1 MGISRKQLHVPV
13 LPLHVPEGPFLGGRH
28 PDGLRGLSRGRGLRG
43 RLGRWSLR
51 RLRGLGR
58 RCWDGLFGRHRLRSL
73 GAVFGAGGSTSSLG
87 GGGCGC
93 WGLGRRRG
101 LSQRLRGH
109 GGRSRLRLRLSQG
122 ISPRLCSLRSH
133 GGLRILSHLCYY
145 RKSVFNIEEHAERNT
160 GAARIYHVAIHVGE
174 LKVKGA
180 QGDGAVQFEEM
191 PLVRSRLHDM
201 SHAFV
206 NNHFAQDIGAE
217 LSLDV
222 GRGGQRAA
230 AQV

>member
-51 RLRGLGR
+51 RLRGLRR

-101 LSQRLRGH
+101 LSQRLRGAGSGSGSAKGSARGSAASGAT
-109 GGRSRLRLRLSQG
+109 GGSAFSAIYAITENQFS
-122 ISPRLCSLRSH
+122 IS
-133 GGLRILSHLCYY
+133 
-145 RKSVFNIEEHAERNT
+145 RNT
-160 GAARIYHVAIHVGE
+160 QKETLVPRVFTTLPSTSVS
-174 LKVKGA
+174 LK
-180 QGDGAVQFEEM
+180 
-191 PLVRSRLHDM
+191 
-201 SHAFV
+201 
-206 NNHFAQDIGAE
+206 
-217 LSLDV
+217 
-222 GRGGQRAA
+222 
-230 AQV
+230 